1 MGVEKKLD
9 TPQNLSIDGDILSWD
24 PVENATSYDIYVDNE
39 VAATVTVASK
49 ANNLTAFLTGIANAL
64 RAKKGTTELI
74 NPQDFESEITS
85 IQTGSTI
92 TLQTKAATPTKN
104 TQTITPDASYGGLS
118 SVTVH
123 PIPDEY
129 IITSDA
135 TATASDIKKDKSAY
149 VNGVKLQGTF
159 TAPTTSLQNK
169 TITPTKS
176 EQTIRADAGYDGLES
191 VKVEAIPSK
200 YIDTTSGTAT
210 GADILKGKTAY
221 AKGALITGTLTAS
234 SITIAVNGTT
244 SSETTGTL
252 YNEITV
258 RVPTKGGITEISTTD
273 EMNSLLQDETNIGK
287 MYRYVGVTNSTY
299 TKGDIYEVA
308 VL

>member
-24 PVENATSYDIYVDNE
+24 PVENATSYDIYVDNK

-49 ANNLTAFLTGIANAL
+49 ANNLTTFLTGIANAL

-74 NPQDFESEITS
+74 NPQNFESEIAS

-92 TLQTKAATPTKN
+92 TLQTKTVTPAKG
-104 TQTITPDASYGGLS
+104 TQTIMPDAGYGGLS
-118 SVTVH
+118 SVTIH

-129 IITSDA
+129 ITTNDA
-135 TATASDIKKDKSAY
+135 TATASDIKKDKTAY

-159 TAPTTSLQNK
+159 TAPTVSLQNK

-176 EQTIRADAGYDGLES
+176 EQTIRADTGYDGLEA
-191 VKVEAIPSK
+191 VKVTAIPSE

-210 GADILKGKTAY
+210 GADILKDKTAY
-221 AKGALITGTLTAS
+221 VRGSLITGTLTAS

-258 RVPTKGGITEISTTD
+258 KVPTKGGITEISTTE

>member
-24 PVENATSYDIYVDNE
+24 PVENATSYDIYVDNN
-39 VAATVTVASK
+39 VASTVTVASK

-85 IQTGSTI
+85 
-92 TLQTKAATPTKN
+92 
-104 TQTITPDASYGGLS
+104 
-118 SVTVH
+118 
-123 PIPDEY
+123 
-129 IITSDA
+129 
-135 TATASDIKKDKSAY
+135 
-149 VNGVKLQGTF
+149 GT
-159 TAPTTSLQNK
+159 TTLQNK

-176 EQTIRADAGYDGLES
+176 EQTIRADAGYGGLES
-191 VKVEAIPSK
+191 VKVEAIPSE

-210 GADILKGKTAY
+210 GTDILKGKTAY
-221 AKGALITGTLTAS
+221 AKGALITGTLTTS

>member
-74 NPQDFESEITS
+74 NPQDFESEITN
-85 IQTGSTI
+85 STI
-92 TLQTKAATPTKN
+92 T
-104 TQTITPDASYGGLS
+104 
-118 SVTVH
+118 
-123 PIPDEY
+123 
-129 IITSDA
+129 
-135 TATASDIKKDKSAY
+135 
-149 VNGVKLQGTF
+149 
-159 TAPTTSLQNK
+159 LQNK

-176 EQTIRADAGYDGLES
+176 EQTIHADAGYDGLES
-191 VKVEAIPSK
+191 VIVEAIPSE

-210 GADILKGKTAY
+210 GTDILKGKTAY

>member
-9 TPQNLSIDGDILSWD
+9 TPQNLSIDGDVLSWD
-24 PVENATSYDIYVDNE
+24 PVENATSYDIYVDNN
-39 VAATVTVASK
+39 VASTVTVASK

-85 IQTGSTI
+85 
-92 TLQTKAATPTKN
+92 
-104 TQTITPDASYGGLS
+104 
-118 SVTVH
+118 
-123 PIPDEY
+123 
-129 IITSDA
+129 
-135 TATASDIKKDKSAY
+135 
-149 VNGVKLQGTF
+149 GT
-159 TAPTTSLQNK
+159 TTLQNK

-191 VKVEAIPSK
+191 VKVEAIPSE

-210 GADILKGKTAY
+210 GTDILKGKTAY
-221 AKGALITGTLTAS
+221 AKGALITGTLTTS

-258 RVPTKGGITEISTTD
+258 NVPTKGGITEISTTD
-273 EMNSLLQDETNIGK
+273 EMTSLLQDETNIGK
-287 MYRYVGVTNSTY
+287 MYRYVGVTNNTY

>member
-74 NPQDFESEITS
+74 NPQDFESEIAN
-85 IQTGSTI
+85 STI
-92 TLQTKAATPTKN
+92 T
-104 TQTITPDASYGGLS
+104 
-118 SVTVH
+118 
-123 PIPDEY
+123 
-129 IITSDA
+129 
-135 TATASDIKKDKSAY
+135 
-149 VNGVKLQGTF
+149 
-159 TAPTTSLQNK
+159 LQNK

-191 VKVEAIPSK
+191 VKVVAIPSE

-210 GADILKGKTAY
+210 GTDILKGKTAY

>member
-74 NPQDFESEITS
+74 NPQDFESEITN
-85 IQTGSTI
+85 STI
-92 TLQTKAATPTKN
+92 T
-104 TQTITPDASYGGLS
+104 
-118 SVTVH
+118 
-123 PIPDEY
+123 
-129 IITSDA
+129 
-135 TATASDIKKDKSAY
+135 
-149 VNGVKLQGTF
+149 
-159 TAPTTSLQNK
+159 LQNK

-176 EQTIRADAGYDGLES
+176 EQTIRADAGYGGLES
-191 VKVEAIPSK
+191 VKVEAIPSE

-221 AKGALITGTLTAS
+221 AKGTLITGTLTAS

>member
-9 TPQNLSIDGDILSWD
+9 TPQNLSINGDILSWD
-24 PVENATSYDIYVDNE
+24 PVENATSYDIYADNE

-74 NPQDFESEITS
+74 NPQDFESEITN
-85 IQTGSTI
+85 ITI
-92 TLQTKAATPTKN
+92 TLQ
-104 TQTITPDASYGGLS
+104 
-118 SVTVH
+118 
-123 PIPDEY
+123 
-129 IITSDA
+129 
-135 TATASDIKKDKSAY
+135 KD
-149 VNGVKLQGTF
+149 
-159 TAPTTSLQNK
+159 K

-176 EQTIRADAGYDGLES
+176 EQTIQADAGYDGLES
-191 VKVEAIPSK
+191 VKVGAIPSE
-200 YIDTTSGTAT
+200 YVDTTSGTAT

>member
-1 MGVEKKLD
+1 M
-9 TPQNLSIDGDILSWD
+9 
-24 PVENATSYDIYVDNE
+24 
-39 VAATVTVASK
+39 AATVTVASK

-74 NPQDFESEITS
+74 NPQDFESEITN
-85 IQTGSTI
+85 STI
-92 TLQTKAATPTKN
+92 T
-104 TQTITPDASYGGLS
+104 
-118 SVTVH
+118 
-123 PIPDEY
+123 
-129 IITSDA
+129 
-135 TATASDIKKDKSAY
+135 
-149 VNGVKLQGTF
+149 
-159 TAPTTSLQNK
+159 LQNK

-176 EQTIRADAGYDGLES
+176 EQTIRADARYDGLES
-191 VKVEAIPSK
+191 VEVGAIPSE

-221 AKGALITGTLTAS
+221 AKGALITGTLTVS

>member
-24 PVENATSYDIYVDNE
+24 PVENATSYDIYADNE
-39 VAATVTVASK
+39 VATTVTVASK

-74 NPQDFESEITS
+74 NPQDFESEITNS
-85 IQTGSTI
+85 TSTI
-92 TLQTKAATPTKN
+92 TLQN
-104 TQTITPDASYGGLS
+104 
-118 SVTVH
+118 
-123 PIPDEY
+123 
-129 IITSDA
+129 
-135 TATASDIKKDKSAY
+135 
-149 VNGVKLQGTF
+149 
-159 TAPTTSLQNK
+159 NK

-176 EQTIRADAGYDGLES
+176 EQTIQADAGYDGLES
-191 VKVEAIPSK
+191 VKVEAIPSE

-234 SITIAVNGTT
+234 SITIAINGTT

>member
-1 MGVEKKLD
+1 M
-9 TPQNLSIDGDILSWD
+9 
-24 PVENATSYDIYVDNE
+24 
-39 VAATVTVASK
+39 AATVTVASK
-49 ANNLTAFLTGIANAL
+49 ASNLTAFLTGIANAL

-74 NPQDFESEITS
+74 NPQDFESEIAN
-85 IQTGSTI
+85 STI
-92 TLQTKAATPTKN
+92 T
-104 TQTITPDASYGGLS
+104 
-118 SVTVH
+118 
-123 PIPDEY
+123 
-129 IITSDA
+129 
-135 TATASDIKKDKSAY
+135 
-149 VNGVKLQGTF
+149 
-159 TAPTTSLQNK
+159 LQNK

-176 EQTIRADAGYDGLES
+176 EQTILADAGYDGLES
-191 VKVEAIPSK
+191 VKVKAIPSE
-200 YIDTTSGTAT
+200 YIDTTGGTAT

>member
-9 TPQNLSIDGDILSWD
+9 TPQNLSINGDILSWD
-24 PVENATSYDIYVDNE
+24 PVENATSYDIYVDNN
-39 VAATVTVASK
+39 VASTVTVASK

-74 NPQDFESEITS
+74 NPQDFESEITN
-85 IQTGSTI
+85 STI
-92 TLQTKAATPTKN
+92 T
-104 TQTITPDASYGGLS
+104 
-118 SVTVH
+118 
-123 PIPDEY
+123 
-129 IITSDA
+129 
-135 TATASDIKKDKSAY
+135 
-149 VNGVKLQGTF
+149 
-159 TAPTTSLQNK
+159 LQNK

-176 EQTIRADAGYDGLES
+176 EQTIRADAGYGGLES
-191 VKVEAIPSK
+191 VKVEAIPSE
-200 YIDTTSGTAT
+200 YTDTTGGTAT

-221 AKGALITGTLTAS
+221 AKGALITGTLTVS

>member
-1 MGVEKKLD
+1 MG
-9 TPQNLSIDGDILSWD
+9 
-24 PVENATSYDIYVDNE
+24 
-39 VAATVTVASK
+39 ATVTVASK
-49 ANNLTAFLTGIANAL
+49 ASNLTAFLTGIANAL

-74 NPQDFESEITS
+74 NPQDFESEIAN
-85 IQTGSTI
+85 STI
-92 TLQTKAATPTKN
+92 T
-104 TQTITPDASYGGLS
+104 
-118 SVTVH
+118 
-123 PIPDEY
+123 
-129 IITSDA
+129 
-135 TATASDIKKDKSAY
+135 
-149 VNGVKLQGTF
+149 
-159 TAPTTSLQNK
+159 LQNK

-176 EQTIRADAGYDGLES
+176 EQTILADAGYDGLES
-191 VKVEAIPSK
+191 VKVKAIPSE
-200 YIDTTSGTAT
+200 YIDTTGGTAT

>member
-39 VAATVTVASK
+39 VASTVTVASK

-74 NPQDFESEITS
+74 NPQDFESEITN
-85 IQTGSTI
+85 STI
-92 TLQTKAATPTKN
+92 T
-104 TQTITPDASYGGLS
+104 
-118 SVTVH
+118 
-123 PIPDEY
+123 
-129 IITSDA
+129 
-135 TATASDIKKDKSAY
+135 
-149 VNGVKLQGTF
+149 
-159 TAPTTSLQNK
+159 LQNK

-191 VKVEAIPSK
+191 VKVEAIPSE

-221 AKGALITGTLTAS
+221 AKGALITGTLTVS

>member
-49 ANNLTAFLTGIANAL
+49 ANNLTALLTGIANAL

-159 TAPTTSLQNK
+159 TYHIIAEQNNY
-169 TITPTKS
+169 P
-176 EQTIRADAGYDGLES
+176 
-191 VKVEAIPSK
+191 
-200 YIDTTSGTAT
+200 
-210 GADILKGKTAY
+210 
-221 AKGALITGTLTAS
+221 
-234 SITIAVNGTT
+234 N
-244 SSETTGTL
+244 
-252 YNEITV
+252 
-258 RVPTKGGITEISTTD
+258 
-273 EMNSLLQDETNIGK
+273 
-287 MYRYVGVTNSTY
+287 
-299 TKGDIYEVA
+299 
-308 VL
+308 

>member
-74 NPQDFESEITS
+74 NPQDFESEITNS
-85 IQTGSTI
+85 TSTI
-92 TLQTKAATPTKN
+92 T
-104 TQTITPDASYGGLS
+104 
-118 SVTVH
+118 
-123 PIPDEY
+123 
-129 IITSDA
+129 
-135 TATASDIKKDKSAY
+135 
-149 VNGVKLQGTF
+149 
-159 TAPTTSLQNK
+159 LQNK

-176 EQTIRADAGYDGLES
+176 EQTIQADAGYDGLES
-191 VKVEAIPSK
+191 VKVGAIPSE
-200 YIDTTSGTAT
+200 YVDTTSGTAT

-221 AKGALITGTLTAS
+221 AKGTLITGTLTAS

>member
-1 MGVEKKLD
+1 MGVENKLD

-49 ANNLTAFLTGIANAL
+49 TNNLTAFLTGIANAL
-64 RAKKGTTELI
+64 RTKKGTTGLI
-74 NPQDFESEITS
+74 NPQDFESEIAS

-92 TLQTKAATPTKN
+92 TLQTKTATPTKN
-104 TQTITPDASYGGLS
+104 TQTITPDASYNGLS

-129 IITSDA
+129 ITTGDA
-135 TATASDIKKDKSAY
+135 TATASDIKKDKTAY

-159 TAPTTSLQNK
+159 TAPTISLQNK
-169 TITPTKS
+169 TITPTKG
-176 EQTIRADAGYDGLES
+176 EQTLRADTGYDGLES
-191 VKVEAIPSK
+191 VKVEAIPSE

-258 RVPTKGGITEISTTD
+258 KVPTKGGITEISTTE

>member
-49 ANNLTAFLTGIANAL
+49 ANNLTAFLTGIADAL

-85 IQTGSTI
+85 ITSSTT
-92 TLQTKAATPTKN
+92 TLQK
-104 TQTITPDASYGGLS
+104 
-118 SVTVH
+118 
-123 PIPDEY
+123 
-129 IITSDA
+129 
-135 TATASDIKKDKSAY
+135 
-149 VNGVKLQGTF
+149 
-159 TAPTTSLQNK
+159 NK

-176 EQTIRADAGYDGLES
+176 DQTIRADAGYDGLES
-191 VKVEAIPSK
+191 VIVEAIPSK

>member
-74 NPQDFESEITS
+74 NPQDFESEITN
-85 IQTGSTI
+85 STI
-92 TLQTKAATPTKN
+92 T
-104 TQTITPDASYGGLS
+104 
-118 SVTVH
+118 
-123 PIPDEY
+123 
-129 IITSDA
+129 
-135 TATASDIKKDKSAY
+135 
-149 VNGVKLQGTF
+149 
-159 TAPTTSLQNK
+159 LQNK

-176 EQTIRADAGYDGLES
+176 EQTIRADARYDGLES
-191 VKVEAIPSK
+191 VEVGAIPSE

>member
-74 NPQDFESEITS
+74 NPQDFESEITN
-85 IQTGSTI
+85 STI
-92 TLQTKAATPTKN
+92 T
-104 TQTITPDASYGGLS
+104 
-118 SVTVH
+118 
-123 PIPDEY
+123 
-129 IITSDA
+129 
-135 TATASDIKKDKSAY
+135 
-149 VNGVKLQGTF
+149 
-159 TAPTTSLQNK
+159 LQNK

-191 VKVEAIPSK
+191 VTVRAIPSE

>member
-24 PVENATSYDIYVDNE
+24 PVENATSYDIYVDNK

-49 ANNLTAFLTGIANAL
+49 TNNLTAFLTGIANTL
-64 RAKKGTTELI
+64 RAKKGTTGLI
-74 NPQDFESEITS
+74 NPQDFESEIAS

-92 TLQTKAATPTKN
+92 TLQSKTATPTKSS
-104 TQTITPDASYGGLS
+104 QTIVPDANYGGLS
-118 SVTVH
+118 SVTIES
-123 PIPDEY
+123 IPDKY
-129 IITSDA
+129 ITTDDA
-135 TATASDIKKDKSAY
+135 TATASDILKDKTAY

-191 VKVEAIPSK
+191 VKVGAIPTEYVNTS
-200 YIDTTSGTAT
+200 SGTAT
-210 GADILKGKTAY
+210 GADILEGKTAY
-221 AKGALITGTLTAS
+221 AKGTLITGTLTSS

-258 RVPTKGGITEISTTD
+258 KVPTKGGITEISTTD

-287 MYRYVGVTNSTY
+287 MYRYIGVTNDTY

>member
-1 MGVEKKLD
+1 MGVENKLD

-49 ANNLTAFLTGIANAL
+49 TNNLTAFLTGIANAL
-64 RAKKGTTELI
+64 RTKKGTTGLI
-74 NPQDFESEITS
+74 NPQDFESEIAS

-92 TLQTKAATPTKN
+92 TLQTKTATPTKS

-118 SVTVH
+118 SVKVN

-129 IITSDA
+129 ITTNDA
-135 TATASDIKKDKSAY
+135 TATASDIKKDKTAY

-159 TAPTTSLQNK
+159 TAPITSLQNK

-176 EQTIRADAGYDGLES
+176 EQTIRADVGYDGLES
-191 VKVEAIPSK
+191 VKVEAIPSE
-200 YIDTTSGTAT
+200 YINTTGGTAT
-210 GADILKGKTAY
+210 GSDILKGKTAY

-258 RVPTKGGITEISTTD
+258 NVPTKGGITEISTTN

>member
-24 PVENATSYDIYVDNE
+24 PVENATSYDIYVDNK

-49 ANNLTAFLTGIANAL
+49 ANNLTTFLTGIANAL

-85 IQTGSTI
+85 
-92 TLQTKAATPTKN
+92 
-104 TQTITPDASYGGLS
+104 
-118 SVTVH
+118 
-123 PIPDEY
+123 
-129 IITSDA
+129 
-135 TATASDIKKDKSAY
+135 
-149 VNGVKLQGTF
+149 GT
-159 TAPTTSLQNK
+159 TTLQNK

-191 VKVEAIPSK
+191 VKVGAIPSE

-210 GADILKGKTAY
+210 GTDILKGKTAY
-221 AKGALITGTLTAS
+221 AKGALITGTLTTS

-258 RVPTKGGITEISTTD
+258 NVPTKGGITEISTTD
-273 EMNSLLQDETNIGK
+273 EMTSLLQDETNIGK

>member
-74 NPQDFESEITS
+74 NPQDFESEITNS
-85 IQTGSTI
+85 TSTI
-92 TLQTKAATPTKN
+92 T
-104 TQTITPDASYGGLS
+104 
-118 SVTVH
+118 
-123 PIPDEY
+123 
-129 IITSDA
+129 
-135 TATASDIKKDKSAY
+135 
-149 VNGVKLQGTF
+149 
-159 TAPTTSLQNK
+159 LQNK

-176 EQTIRADAGYDGLES
+176 EQTIQADAGYDGLES
-191 VKVEAIPSK
+191 VKVEAIPPE

>member
-74 NPQDFESEITS
+74 NPQDFESEIAN
-85 IQTGSTI
+85 STI
-92 TLQTKAATPTKN
+92 T
-104 TQTITPDASYGGLS
+104 
-118 SVTVH
+118 
-123 PIPDEY
+123 
-129 IITSDA
+129 
-135 TATASDIKKDKSAY
+135 
-149 VNGVKLQGTF
+149 
-159 TAPTTSLQNK
+159 LQNK

-176 EQTIRADAGYDGLES
+176 EQTIRPDAGYDGLES
-191 VKVEAIPSK
+191 VKVGAIPSE

>member
-1 MGVEKKLD
+1 MGSEKKLD
-9 TPQNLSIDGDILSWD
+9 TPQNLSINGDILSWD

-39 VAATVTVASK
+39 MAATVTVASK
-49 ANNLTAFLTGIANAL
+49 TTNLTAFLTGIANAL
-64 RAKKGTTELI
+64 RTKKGTTGLI
-74 NPQDFESEITS
+74 NPQDFESEIAS

-92 TLQTKAATPTKN
+92 TLQTKTATPTKG
-104 TQTITPDASYGGLS
+104 TQTIMPDTNYGGLS
-118 SVTVH
+118 SVTIH

-129 IITSDA
+129 ITTNDA
-135 TATASDIKKDKSAY
+135 TATASDIKKDKTAY
-149 VNGVKLQGTF
+149 VNGIKLQGTF
-159 TAPTTSLQNK
+159 TEPTVSLQNK

-176 EQTIRADAGYDGLES
+176 EQTIRADTGYDGLES
-191 VKVEAIPSK
+191 VKVGAIPSE

-210 GADILKGKTAY
+210 EADILKGKTAY
-221 AKGALITGTLTAS
+221 TKGALITGTLTAS

-258 RVPTKGGITEISTTD
+258 KVPTKGGITEISTTD

>member
-24 PVENATSYDIYVDNE
+24 PVENATSYDIYVDNK

-49 ANNLTAFLTGIANAL
+49 ANNLTTFLTGIANAL

-85 IQTGSTI
+85 STI
-92 TLQTKAATPTKN
+92 TLQ
-104 TQTITPDASYGGLS
+104 
-118 SVTVH
+118 
-123 PIPDEY
+123 
-129 IITSDA
+129 
-135 TATASDIKKDKSAY
+135 
-149 VNGVKLQGTF
+149 
-159 TAPTTSLQNK
+159 NK
-169 TITPTKS
+169 IITPTKS
-176 EQTIRADAGYDGLES
+176 EQTIQADAGYDGLES
-191 VKVEAIPSK
+191 VKVGAIPSE

-210 GADILKGKTAY
+210 GTDILKGKTAY
-221 AKGALITGTLTAS
+221 AKGALITGTLTTS

-258 RVPTKGGITEISTTD
+258 NVPTKGGITEISTTD
-273 EMNSLLQDETNIGK
+273 EMTSLLQDETNIGK

>member
-24 PVENATSYDIYVDNE
+24 PVENATSYDIYADNE

-74 NPQDFESEITS
+74 NPQDFESEITN
-85 IQTGSTI
+85 STI
-92 TLQTKAATPTKN
+92 T
-104 TQTITPDASYGGLS
+104 
-118 SVTVH
+118 
-123 PIPDEY
+123 
-129 IITSDA
+129 
-135 TATASDIKKDKSAY
+135 
-149 VNGVKLQGTF
+149 
-159 TAPTTSLQNK
+159 LQNK

-176 EQTIRADAGYDGLES
+176 EQTIRADAGYGGLES
-191 VKVEAIPSK
+191 VKVEAIPSE

-221 AKGALITGTLTAS
+221 AKGTLITGTLTAS

>member
-9 TPQNLSIDGDILSWD
+9 TPQKLSINGDILSWD

-64 RAKKGTTELI
+64 RVKKGTTELI
-74 NPQDFESEITS
+74 NPQDFESEITN
-85 IQTGSTI
+85 STI
-92 TLQTKAATPTKN
+92 TLQ
-104 TQTITPDASYGGLS
+104 
-118 SVTVH
+118 
-123 PIPDEY
+123 
-129 IITSDA
+129 
-135 TATASDIKKDKSAY
+135 KDK
-149 VNGVKLQGTF
+149 
-159 TAPTTSLQNK
+159 P
-169 TITPTKS
+169 ITPTKS

-191 VKVEAIPSK
+191 VKVGAIPSE

-210 GADILKGKTAY
+210 GTDILKGKTAY

>member
-74 NPQDFESEITS
+74 NPQDFESEIAN
-85 IQTGSTI
+85 STI
-92 TLQTKAATPTKN
+92 T
-104 TQTITPDASYGGLS
+104 
-118 SVTVH
+118 
-123 PIPDEY
+123 
-129 IITSDA
+129 
-135 TATASDIKKDKSAY
+135 
-149 VNGVKLQGTF
+149 
-159 TAPTTSLQNK
+159 LQNK

-191 VKVEAIPSK
+191 VTVRAIPSE

-210 GADILKGKTAY
+210 GTDILKGKTAY

>member
-74 NPQDFESEITS
+74 NPQDFESEITNS
-85 IQTGSTI
+85 TSTI
-92 TLQTKAATPTKN
+92 T
-104 TQTITPDASYGGLS
+104 
-118 SVTVH
+118 
-123 PIPDEY
+123 
-129 IITSDA
+129 
-135 TATASDIKKDKSAY
+135 
-149 VNGVKLQGTF
+149 
-159 TAPTTSLQNK
+159 LQNK

-176 EQTIRADAGYDGLES
+176 EQTIQADAGYDGLES
-191 VKVEAIPSK
+191 VKVEAIPSE

>member
-74 NPQDFESEITS
+74 NPQDFESEITN
-85 IQTGSTI
+85 STI
-92 TLQTKAATPTKN
+92 T
-104 TQTITPDASYGGLS
+104 
-118 SVTVH
+118 
-123 PIPDEY
+123 
-129 IITSDA
+129 
-135 TATASDIKKDKSAY
+135 
-149 VNGVKLQGTF
+149 
-159 TAPTTSLQNK
+159 LQNK

-176 EQTIRADAGYDGLES
+176 EQTIRADARYEGLES
-191 VKVEAIPSK
+191 VEVGAIPSE

-287 MYRYVGVTNSTY
+287 MYRYVVVTNSTY

>member
-74 NPQDFESEITS
+74 NPQDFESEITN
-85 IQTGSTI
+85 STI
-92 TLQTKAATPTKN
+92 T
-104 TQTITPDASYGGLS
+104 
-118 SVTVH
+118 
-123 PIPDEY
+123 
-129 IITSDA
+129 
-135 TATASDIKKDKSAY
+135 
-149 VNGVKLQGTF
+149 
-159 TAPTTSLQNK
+159 LQNK

-176 EQTIRADAGYDGLES
+176 EQTIQADAGYDGLES
-191 VKVEAIPSK
+191 VKVEAIPSE

>member
-1 MGVEKKLD
+1 M
-9 TPQNLSIDGDILSWD
+9 
-24 PVENATSYDIYVDNE
+24 
-39 VAATVTVASK
+39 AATVTVASK
-49 ANNLTAFLTGIANAL
+49 ASNLTAFLTGIANAL

-74 NPQDFESEITS
+74 NPQDFESEITN
-85 IQTGSTI
+85 STI
-92 TLQTKAATPTKN
+92 T
-104 TQTITPDASYGGLS
+104 
-118 SVTVH
+118 
-123 PIPDEY
+123 
-129 IITSDA
+129 
-135 TATASDIKKDKSAY
+135 
-149 VNGVKLQGTF
+149 
-159 TAPTTSLQNK
+159 LQNK

-176 EQTIRADAGYDGLES
+176 EQTIRADARYDGLES
-191 VKVEAIPSK
+191 VEVGAIPSE

>member
-9 TPQNLSIDGDILSWD
+9 TPQNLSIDGDVLSWD
-24 PVENATSYDIYVDNE
+24 PVENATSYDIYVDNN
-39 VAATVTVASK
+39 VASTVTVASK

-85 IQTGSTI
+85 
-92 TLQTKAATPTKN
+92 
-104 TQTITPDASYGGLS
+104 
-118 SVTVH
+118 
-123 PIPDEY
+123 
-129 IITSDA
+129 
-135 TATASDIKKDKSAY
+135 
-149 VNGVKLQGTF
+149 GT
-159 TAPTTSLQNK
+159 TTLQNK

-176 EQTIRADAGYDGLES
+176 EQTIRADAGYNGLES
-191 VKVEAIPSK
+191 VKVEAIPSE

-210 GADILKGKTAY
+210 GTDILKGKTAY
-221 AKGALITGTLTAS
+221 AKGALITGTLTTS

-258 RVPTKGGITEISTTD
+258 NVPTKGGITEISTTD

>member
-74 NPQDFESEITS
+74 NPQDFESEITN
-85 IQTGSTI
+85 STI
-92 TLQTKAATPTKN
+92 T
-104 TQTITPDASYGGLS
+104 
-118 SVTVH
+118 
-123 PIPDEY
+123 
-129 IITSDA
+129 
-135 TATASDIKKDKSAY
+135 
-149 VNGVKLQGTF
+149 
-159 TAPTTSLQNK
+159 LQNK

-176 EQTIRADAGYDGLES
+176 ERTIRADAGYDGLES
-191 VKVEAIPSK
+191 VKVGAIPSE

>member
-85 IQTGSTI
+85 
-92 TLQTKAATPTKN
+92 
-104 TQTITPDASYGGLS
+104 
-118 SVTVH
+118 
-123 PIPDEY
+123 
-129 IITSDA
+129 
-135 TATASDIKKDKSAY
+135 
-149 VNGVKLQGTF
+149 GT
-159 TAPTTSLQNK
+159 TTLQNK

-176 EQTIRADAGYDGLES
+176 EQTIRADARYDCLES
-191 VKVEAIPSK
+191 VEVGAIPSE
-200 YIDTTSGTAT
+200 YVDTTSGTAT

-221 AKGALITGTLTAS
+221 AKGTLITGTLTAS

>member
-9 TPQNLSIDGDILSWD
+9 TPQNLSIDGDVLSWD

-39 VAATVTVASK
+39 VASTVTVASK

-74 NPQDFESEITS
+74 NPQDFESEIAN
-85 IQTGSTI
+85 STI
-92 TLQTKAATPTKN
+92 T
-104 TQTITPDASYGGLS
+104 
-118 SVTVH
+118 
-123 PIPDEY
+123 
-129 IITSDA
+129 
-135 TATASDIKKDKSAY
+135 
-149 VNGVKLQGTF
+149 
-159 TAPTTSLQNK
+159 LQNK

-176 EQTIRADAGYDGLES
+176 EQTIRADAGYGGLES
-191 VKVEAIPSK
+191 VKVEAIPSE

>member
-74 NPQDFESEITS
+74 NPQDFESEITNS
-85 IQTGSTI
+85 TSTI
-92 TLQTKAATPTKN
+92 T
-104 TQTITPDASYGGLS
+104 
-118 SVTVH
+118 
-123 PIPDEY
+123 
-129 IITSDA
+129 
-135 TATASDIKKDKSAY
+135 
-149 VNGVKLQGTF
+149 
-159 TAPTTSLQNK
+159 LQNK

-176 EQTIRADAGYDGLES
+176 EQTIQADAGYDGLES
-191 VKVEAIPSK
+191 VKVGAIPSE
-200 YIDTTSGTAT
+200 YVDTTSGTAT

>member
-24 PVENATSYDIYVDNE
+24 PVENATSYDIYVDNK

-49 ANNLTAFLTGIANAL
+49 ANNLTTFLTGIANAL

-85 IQTGSTI
+85 
-92 TLQTKAATPTKN
+92 
-104 TQTITPDASYGGLS
+104 
-118 SVTVH
+118 
-123 PIPDEY
+123 
-129 IITSDA
+129 
-135 TATASDIKKDKSAY
+135 
-149 VNGVKLQGTF
+149 GT
-159 TAPTTSLQNK
+159 TTLQNK

-191 VKVEAIPSK
+191 VKVGAIPSE

-210 GADILKGKTAY
+210 GTDILKGKTAY
-221 AKGALITGTLTAS
+221 AKGALITGTLTTS

-258 RVPTKGGITEISTTD
+258 KVPTKGGITEISTTD
-273 EMNSLLQDETNIGK
+273 EMTSLLQDETNIGK